1 MKPSIEIRENLKLKY
16 QELKNNTLLK
26 RRKLESNSVLCT
38 LLVMSSGDRLKLL
51 YESSL
56 DVTSFTE
63 QEKYR
68 IAEENDLLSR
78 MVINNKINLV
88 FSVSGIMEIEKELG
102 VIDEIGFINFI
113 QKKYFDL
120 DESNKKLNAS
130 EKVVLL
136 GLITMHCFG
145 NKRAINLETEETQ
158 EVWYRLLDESL
169 FPFLKTEGIITQ
181 TEKLLSASTGNEHP
195 ANYLMRRQNALSKKT
210 AGIFNNPG
218 KNIYFLDL
226 PLGDQ
231 DETPSLLS
239 YLFKSILPERISFE
253 TINNFKNQIELLF
266 RDYVP
271 VIHGRINS
279 EDEEWSSLIRKS
291 LDRVLLS

>member
-16 QELKNNTLLK
+16 QELKNNILLK

-102 VIDEIGFINFI
+102 VIDEIGFLNFI
-113 QKKYFDL
+113 QNKYFDL

-158 EVWYRLLDESL
+158 KVWYRLLNESL
-169 FPFLKTEGIITQ
+169 FPFLKTEGIVTQ
-181 TEKLLSASTGNEHP
+181 TEKLLSASIGNEHP

-218 KNIYFLDL
+218 RNIYFLDI

-253 TINNFKNQIELLF
+253 TINNFKHQIELLF

>member
-16 QELKNNTLLK
+16 QELKNNILLK

-56 DVTSFTE
+56 DVTSYTE

-102 VIDEIGFINFI
+102 VIDEIGFLNFI

-145 NKRAINLETEETQ
+145 YKRAINLDTEETQ
-158 EVWYRLLDESL
+158 EVWYRLLDESI

-218 KNIYFLDL
+218 RNIYFLDL
-226 PLGDQ
+226 PLGGQ

-239 YLFKSILPERISFE
+239 YLFKSILPERTSFE
-253 TINNFKNQIELLF
+253 TISNFKHQIELLF
-266 RDYVP
+266 RDFVP